1 AAFAGAFVLAVFPS
15 FVAVSRDTG
24 VDPLLIL
31 LMLLACATAIR
42 AAETGRWRWLIAC
55 AVLVGLAF
63 NTKTLAAYLV
73 VPGIALGFIVCAPRS
88 LRRRVTMLLAA
99 G

>member
-1 AAFAGAFVLAVFPS
+1 M
-15 FVAVSRDTG
+15 AVSRDNG

-31 LMLLACATAIR
+31 LMVLACGAAIR
-42 AAETGRWRWLIAC
+42 ACETGQWRSLLAS

-73 VPGIALGFIVCAPRS
+73 VPGIAVAYLVCAPAG
-88 LRRRVTMLLAA
+88 LRAGSAGCSSAA
-99 G
+99 S